1 MNENVIL
8 LPPCCKD
15 ACVRVGKTSVL
26 AKNIVQ
32 HCGPFHIM
40 QCNYWD
46 PMHNPAVGYFN
57 SGSSDGM
64 SRPSSGT
71 VAGRLY
77 DHRVLV
83 VEDAPEVARLVA
95 DNLRQIV
102 REVTVCG
109 DGRTALK
116 TLERECV
123 DLVIL
128 DVMLPEL
135 DGLEVCRALRAAGN
149 TIPIL
154 MLSARSSELDRIVGI
169 EFGADDYMLKP
180 FSMLELLARVKALFR
195 RCDHQAANYV
205 SAKDS
210 RLMVANLSI
219 DRLSRQVSSNGKEV
233 PLTEKEFDLLCVF
246 ASNPGRVYSRSQL
259 LDLVWGS
266 GSGVYEG
273 TVTSH
278 INRLRARIEP
288 DPANPTI
295 IETVWGIGY
304 RLHSPLNS

>member
-1 MNENVIL
+1 
-8 LPPCCKD
+8 
-15 ACVRVGKTSVL
+15 
-26 AKNIVQ
+26 
-32 HCGPFHIM
+32 
-40 QCNYWD
+40 
-46 PMHNPAVGYFN
+46 MHSQAVGNFN
-57 SGSSDGM
+57 SGSSGGT
-64 SRPSSGT
+64 SRPDSGA
-71 VAGRLY
+71 VAGICVDHLS

-83 VEDAPEVARLVA
+83 VEDTPEVARLVA
-95 DNLRQIV
+95 DNLGQIV
-102 REVTVCG
+102 REITVCG

-116 TLERECV
+116 ILERERV

-135 DGLEVCRALRAAGN
+135 GGLEVCRALRAAGN
-149 TIPIL
+149 TVPIL

-169 EFGADDYMLKP
+169 EFGADDYMVKP
-180 FSMLELLARVKALFR
+180 FSTLELLARVKALFR
-195 RCDHQAANYV
+195 RCDHQAANHV
-205 SAKDS
+205 PVQDS

-246 ASNPGRVYSRSQL
+246 AGNPGRVYSRSQL
-259 LDLVWGS
+259 LDLVWGF

-304 RLHSPLNS
+304 RLHAPLHS

>member
-1 MNENVIL
+1 M
-8 LPPCCKD
+8 
-15 ACVRVGKTSVL
+15 
-26 AKNIVQ
+26 
-32 HCGPFHIM
+32 F
-40 QCNYWD
+40 
-46 PMHNPAVGYFN
+46 NPAVGYFS
-57 SGSSDGM
+57 SGSLDGT
-64 SRPSSGT
+64 SRPISGA
-71 VAGRLY
+71 VAGTCVDRLSG
-77 DHRVLV
+77 HRVLV
-83 VEDAPEVARLVA
+83 VEDTPEVARLVA

-123 DLVIL
+123 DLIIL
-128 DVMLPEL
+128 DVMMPEL
-135 DGLEVCRALRAAGN
+135 GGLEVCRALRAAGN
-149 TIPIL
+149 TVPIL

-169 EFGADDYMLKP
+169 EFGADDYMIKP

-195 RCDHQAANYV
+195 RCNHQAANYV
-205 SAKDS
+205 PAQDS
-210 RLMVANLSI
+210 HLMVANLSI
-219 DRLSRQVSSNGKEV
+219 DRLSRQVSSDGKKV

-259 LDLVWGS
+259 LDLVWGF

-304 RLHSPLNS
+304 RLHSPLHS

>member
-1 MNENVIL
+1 M
-8 LPPCCKD
+8 
-15 ACVRVGKTSVL
+15 
-26 AKNIVQ
+26 
-32 HCGPFHIM
+32 HI
-40 QCNYWD
+40 
-46 PMHNPAVGYFN
+46 PAVGNF
-57 SGSSDGM
+57 SSRSSDET
-64 SRPSSGT
+64 SGQGSG
-71 VAGRLY
+71 VGAGAYVGHQL
-77 DHRVLV
+77 DHHVLV
-83 VEDAPEVARLVA
+83 VEDSPEVARLVA
-95 DNLRQIV
+95 DNLRQMV
-102 REVTVCG
+102 RAVTVCG

-135 DGLEVCRALRAAGN
+135 DGLAVCRALRAAGN
-149 TIPIL
+149 TVPIL
-154 MLSARSSELDRIVGI
+154 ILSARASELDRIVGI
-169 EFGADDYMLKP
+169 EFGADDYLAKP
-180 FSMLELLARVKALFR
+180 FGMLELLARVKALFR
-195 RCDHQAANYV
+195 RGDYWAA
-205 SAKDS
+205 SHMPAKDS
-210 RLMVANLSI
+210 RLVVANLSI
-219 DRLSRQVSSNGKEV
+219 DQLSRQVSRNGMEV

-288 DPANPTI
+288 DPANPAI

-304 RLHSPLNS
+304 RLHAPFHA